1 MDSRRI
7 RRSAGL
13 NPYATWLDAF
23 LESRG
28 LQLPDGRPLY
38 SYRCTAREFGSL
50 AGTLE
55 AYRHRGTAIRAFVL
69 YAAEWWQRH
78 YNGGPWAWQPLLESV
93 GWHGVHYPDLYLP
106 VREALHWWHVDLV
119 RLPTQIRY
127 LGTFACQGGLP
138 LALVGDA
145 DSKVTQY
152 LRAVLRD
159 TAAYR
164 QFVDD
169 AIVLARDQQHL
180 LRPPTLRRDYVFRLA
195 ADLIEAVLYLQN
207 DAQGEDLL
215 KALDEVRPQWRD
227 TMPLDLSDA
236 RAREL
241 LTGLLREAAQHR
253 AAPVDAFRVDRFLR
267 RTDIGWR
274 LGARV
279 RLPASITAENLA
291 LHLQVSAMDLPSRL
305 QVRMPGDRV
314 RVFGMYAE
322 RAEDYLLMSRDAQS
336 VAEVWD
342 ADAAGEIRLQ
352 FVAGDVIGKDVVPA
366 RGDALGD
373 LPWAFR
379 GDDHEAPFISE
390 GTTNNRAPEIFI
402 LLSEEDTENNEPTH
416 PTTEDISVLDRNLR
430 RITEQTEIET
440 RAGRCIIRP
449 STGQGADEE
458 YHLSGERLYN
468 LESNLPLFRGVPQFR
483 LRTLETS
490 RAVPAREVSWRQRG
504 LDWRERPTGF
514 GLWQVR
520 HVHRG
525 ELRHCARLG
534 ILPEEFRP
542 RLVPGDDMTE
552 GDLELTGSEGVM
564 VTSHADE
571 TEFTTRAVGDTLR
584 IHCRACDAA
593 AVPARITL
601 RLHWKDAGE
610 LSVSAPFPGHG
621 ARFLRDGKSVDGAL
635 AVDDL
640 YGVRATAISAARADR
655 FFVEGELCASDL
667 RDVRGVAH
675 LRVPLGTSGLTHEL
689 SLIHLR
695 STIELLLGASIY
707 DYSFVRLLI
716 VGSDQ
721 RIYGTLEV
729 RRFAGA
735 MIYNNSS
742 REVVLINQT
751 VDSEPPTTYEV
762 LPIDRP
768 DADPVPLQLVEDH
781 QGSSGAVF
789 PQAMNIGNPLLVV
802 ARHADRVRVRPL
814 AIYPRD
820 ADFVDGGDGLRR
832 AVCVRRRNSRLQA
845 IAVAMDSMLTAE
857 DTSRGA
863 DDWSFLTDVLLG
875 AEGLPATA
883 FDLLKVLATKPSVLV
898 RCMFRLESTPRQLL
912 WRLDDELP
920 FSWLMIRR
928 DVWLTEARHAFDH
941 LRDQLDGVPSG
952 IQIARNHIVSVLKEG
967 ADRFGGLCTV
977 SCDVGF
983 QLRGHERLPADIVD
997 DARRKRDQKTQE
1009 QLSYRYA
1016 MNDWPTGDGRREWAQ
1031 TLEQGARLKS
1041 IGVWQREGRR
1051 PRERQPIFDTPIAA
1065 AWCCFASR
1073 PTDRTAFMVKRIR
1086 AHDPEWFDL
1095 AYEAAWFQL
1104 ALMQDEGRIE

>member
-1 MDSRRI
+1 M
-7 RRSAGL
+7 

-50 AGTLE
+50 ARTLE
-55 AYRHRGTAIRAFVL
+55 VYRHRGTAIRAFVI

-93 GWHGVHYPDLYLP
+93 GWHGVHYPDLYMP

-145 DSKVTQY
+145 DSRVTQY

-207 DAQGEDLL
+207 DAQGEDPLE
-215 KALDEVRPQWRD
+215 ALDEVRPRWRD
-227 TMPLDLSDA
+227 TMPLDLSDV
-236 RAREL
+236 RARDL

-253 AAPVDAFRVDRFLR
+253 AAPVDVFRVDRFLR
-267 RTDIGWR
+267 HTGNGWR

-291 LHLQVSAMDLPSRL
+291 LHLQVPVRDLPSRL

-322 RAEDYLLMSRDAQS
+322 RAEDYLLMSRDTQS

-342 ADAAGEIRLQ
+342 TDATGEIRLQ
-352 FVAGDVIGKDVVPA
+352 FMAGDVIGKDVVPA

-373 LPWAFR
+373 LPWIFR

-390 GTTNNRAPEIFI
+390 GTANNRAPAIFI
-402 LLSEEDTENNEPTH
+402 LLSEEDAENNEPTH
-416 PTTEDISVLDRNLR
+416 PTTEDIMVLDRNLR
-430 RITEQTEIET
+430 KITEQTAIET

-449 STGQGADEE
+449 SAGQGAEE
-458 YHLSGERLYN
+458 DYHLSGQRLNN
-468 LESNLPLFRGVPQFR
+468 LESDLPLFRGVPQ
-483 LRTLETS
+483 LRISTLETS
-490 RAVPAREVSWRQRG
+490 RAVPTREVSWRRRG

-525 ELRHCARLG
+525 ELRHCSRLG
-534 ILPEEFRP
+534 ILPEEFHP

-552 GDLELTGSEGVM
+552 GNLELIGSEGVM
-564 VTSHADE
+564 ATSHADE
-571 TEFTTRAVGDTLR
+571 TEFTTRSVGDTLR
-584 IHCRACDAA
+584 IHCRACDATA
-593 AVPARITL
+593 IPARIAL
-601 RLHWKDAGE
+601 RLHWQDADE

-640 YGVRATAISAARADR
+640 YGVRATAISATRAGR
-655 FFVEGELCASDL
+655 FFVEGELCAPDL
-667 RDVRGVAH
+667 RDVRGIAH
-675 LRVPLGTSGLTHEL
+675 LRVSLGTSGLTHEL

-707 DYSFVRLLI
+707 DYSFVRLRI
-716 VGSDQ
+716 VGVDQ
-721 RIYGTLEV
+721 QVYGTLEV

-735 MIYNNSS
+735 MIYNNAN
-742 REVVLINQT
+742 RTFVLINHT
-751 VDSEPPTTYEV
+751 VDYEPPTTYEA

-781 QGSSGAVF
+781 QGLSGAVF
-789 PQAMNIGNPLLVV
+789 PQAMSIGNPLLVV

-820 ADFVDGGDGLRR
+820 ADFVDGGDGIGLRR

-845 IAVAMDSMLTAE
+845 IAAAIDSMLTAE
-857 DTSRGA
+857 DTNRRA

-883 FDLLKVLATKPSVLV
+883 FDLLKVLGTKPNVLV

-928 DVWLTEARHAFDH
+928 DVWLTETRHAFDH

-952 IQIARNHIVSVLKEG
+952 IQIARSHIVSILKEG

-1031 TLEQGARLKS
+1031 TLEQGARLDS

-1086 AHDPEWFDL
+1086 AHDPEWFDV

-1104 ALMQDEGRIE
+1104 ALMQDEGRI

>member
-1 MDSRRI
+1 MRLS
-7 RRSAGL
+7 
-13 NPYATWLDAF
+13 PTTWTEAF

-28 LQLPDGRPLY
+28 LRRPDGRPLY
-38 SYRCTAREFGSL
+38 AYRCTAPEFASL
-50 AGTLE
+50 AE
-55 AYRHRGTAIRAFVL
+55 ALADRNITVAPYFSTPRSKSIRAFVI

-78 YNGGPWAWQPLLESV
+78 YDGGHWAWEPLLKSV
-93 GWHGVHYPDLYLP
+93 DWHGVHYPDLYEP
-106 VREALHWWHVDLV
+106 VREALHWWNVSLV
-119 RLPTQIRY
+119 RLPTSIRY

-138 LALVGDA
+138 LALIGDA
-145 DSKVTQY
+145 HSRVMQY
-152 LRAVLRD
+152 LRAVLRH

-195 ADLIEAVLYLQN
+195 ADLIEAVLYLRN
-207 DAQGEDLL
+207 DAQGEDPLE
-215 KALDEVRPQWRD
+215 ALDDARPGWRD
-227 TMPLDLSDA
+227 TMPLDLNNV

-267 RTDIGWR
+267 HTGIGWR

-279 RLPASITAENLA
+279 RLPSSITAENLA
-291 LHLQVSAMDLPSRL
+291 LHLKVPVMDLRSRL

-322 RAEDYLLMSRDAQS
+322 RADDYLLMSRDAQS
-336 VAEVWD
+336 VTELWD
-342 ADAAGEIRLQ
+342 AEAAGEIRLQ
-352 FVAGDVIGKDVVPA
+352 FVAGDVIGEDVVLA
-366 RGDALGD
+366 RGGALGD

-390 GTTNNRAPEIFI
+390 GSASNRAPEIFI
-402 LLSEEDTENNEPTH
+402 LLSEADAQSLEA
-416 PTTEDISVLDRNLR
+416 TTEDILVLGRSLR
-430 RITEQTEIET
+430 TITEPTEIET
-440 RAGRCIIRP
+440 SVGRCTIRP
-449 STGQGADEE
+449 SAGQGAEE
-458 YHLSGERLYN
+458 DYHLSGQRLYN
-468 LESNLPLFRGVPQFR
+468 LESDLPLFRGVPQ
-483 LRTLETS
+483 LRISTLDSS

-504 LDWRERPTGF
+504 PDWHGRPIGF
-514 GLWQVR
+514 GLWEVR
-520 HVHRG
+520 HVHGG
-525 ELRHCARLG
+525 ELRHFSRLG
-534 ILPEEFRP
+534 ILPTNFRP

-552 GDLELTGSEGVM
+552 GYLELSGNERAM
-564 VTSHADE
+564 VTSHADD
-571 TEFTTRAVGDTLR
+571 TECTTQAVGDTLR
-584 IHCRACDAA
+584 IHFRACDVA
-593 AVPARITL
+593 AVPVRIAL
-601 RLHWKDAGE
+601 RLHWQDAVE

-640 YGVRATAISAARADR
+640 YGVRATALSAFRTDR
-655 FFVEGELCASDL
+655 FFVEGELCAPDL

-695 STIELLLGASIY
+695 STIELLLGASVS
-707 DYSFVRLLI
+707 DYSLVRLRI
-716 VGSDQ
+716 VGGDQ
-721 RIYGTLEV
+721 RIYGTLDV

-735 MIYNNSS
+735 MVYNTAN
-742 REVVLINQT
+742 RTLVPINQT
-751 VDSEPPTTYEV
+751 VDCEPPTTYEA

-768 DADPVPLQLVEDH
+768 DADPVPLQLVETH

-789 PQAMNIGNPLLVV
+789 PQGMNIGKPLLVV

-814 AIYPRD
+814 IYPRD
-820 ADFVDGGDGLRR
+820 ADFVDDEDGIGLRGS
-832 AVCVRRRNSRLQA
+832 VCVHRRNSRSQA
-845 IAVAMDSMLTAE
+845 IAAAMDSMLTAE
-857 DTSRGA
+857 GTSRSA
-863 DDWSFLTDVLLG
+863 DDWSFLTDALLR

-883 FDLLKVLATKPSVLV
+883 FDLLKVLATKHNFLV

-928 DVWLTEARHAFDH
+928 DIWLTEARQAFDH
-941 LRDQLDGVPSG
+941 LRDQLDGVPDG
-952 IQIARNHIVSVLKEG
+952 IQIARNLIVSVLKEG
-967 ADRFGGLCTV
+967 TDRFGGLCTV
-977 SCDVGF
+977 SRDIGI
-983 QLRGHERLPADIVD
+983 QMQERERLTADIVD

-1009 QLSYRYA
+1009 QLNYRYA
-1016 MNDWPTGDGRREWAQ
+1016 MNDWPTGDGRGEWAQ
-1031 TLEQGARLKS
+1031 KLEQGALLNS
-1041 IGVWQREGRR
+1041 FAIWQREGRK

-1065 AWCCFASR
+1065 AWCCFASK
-1073 PTDRTAFMVKRIR
+1073 PTNRTTFMVKRIR

-1095 AYEAAWFQL
+1095 AYEAAWFRL
-1104 ALMQDEGRIE
+1104 ALMQDEGRIG